1 MAVGHPDGG
10 DAEERRGGEQLLGMG
25 GAAQEGEVGGDLQL
39 GVAFSPAAHPKMP
52 WMNQR
57 CEPVPGSRPSPER

>member
-39 GVAFSPAAHPKMP
+39 GIASPPRSSEDALD
-52 WMNQR
+52 
-57 CEPVPGSRPSPER
+57 EPALRACAGVEAIA